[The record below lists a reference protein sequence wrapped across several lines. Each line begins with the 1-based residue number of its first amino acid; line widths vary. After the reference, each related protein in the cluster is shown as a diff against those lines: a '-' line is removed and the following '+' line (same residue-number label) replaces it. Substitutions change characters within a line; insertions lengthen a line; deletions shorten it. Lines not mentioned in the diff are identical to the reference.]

1 MEKLLT
7 YYIKKNIHSLD
18 NAQWSTESVTQSGE
32 ELFADLRYQQLYEN
46 IMLDTLL
53 YYPDNMNTEIC
64 PFEVRHNGTII
75 ALGYL
80 DEINQNIIYLKAN
93 DEVIINLIH

>member
-1 MEKLLT
+1 MEKLLNR
-7 YYIKKNIHSLD
+7 YIKKNIPSLD

-32 ELFADLRYQQLYEN
+32 DLFADLKYQQLYED

-64 PFEVRHNGTII
+64 PFEVKQHGTII

-93 DEVIINLIH
+93 DEVIINLIN